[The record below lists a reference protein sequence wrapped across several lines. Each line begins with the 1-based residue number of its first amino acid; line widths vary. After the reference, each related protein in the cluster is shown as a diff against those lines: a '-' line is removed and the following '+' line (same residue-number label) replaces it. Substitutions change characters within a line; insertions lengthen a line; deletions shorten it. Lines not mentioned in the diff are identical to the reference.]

1 MRKELEA
8 AQAALEM
15 ESDAMRRRHQQTVAE
30 LSDTIDNLTRA
41 KNKYVNLAPCKHL
54 LAVQFLLYN

>member
-54 LAVQFLLYN
+54 LTV